1 MKKITLLLSAMLL
14 ACATNLWAADPVTV
28 TKTVDALITELGW
41 SVSAQGSEVCYTSFN
56 LDENITVSTS
66 GEANCGSVWGTSNR
80 DWRLYQAQKGDVTI
94 TAAEGYKIN
103 SITLTY
109 GTKND
114 GILLNGTATCTSG
127 TAITVNDKSI
137 TLTVGKSKTGTNGQI
152 KITQFSVIY
161 EKLSI
166 VKTVSV
172 AIAEGQEGMG
182 SVTMSYKAN
191 SAATE
196 WTATTDPVEIAGEG
210 EEEFQFV
217 ATPAEGY
224 KFAGWTT
231 TGDITLNSTTE
242 ATTEGGLAWETSVV
256 TANFE
261 RDATLQSLAISGTAT
276 KLNYFVGD
284 TFDPAGL
291 VVTATYSDGA
301 TDDVTDQVSWTITP
315 AKLAL
320 ATTSVSVVATWNEV
334 SSAAYEVNG
343 IVVIDAV
350 QFERWVGEVVEGEY
364 LLVDIT
370 QIDSI
375 AMNSTIDN
383 KRFQYSKIT
392 INEEGKILEPSANII
407 WTIKRDSAFWT
418 IANGENLAART
429 GSNNQVK
436 FTTNASDSSRWIIT
450 PTEEKGHTIVNYGSN
465 VSGKNAT
472 LRRNGTY
479 GFACYG
485 ATTGTAPVL
494 YKKVTNETFV
504 TVTVTV
510 NDASMGSVYGGGKY
524 AVGATATLTAIPA
537 AGYKLTGWSN
547 NSEITTTT
555 QSFTVEEDITIT
567 ANFATGETA
576 IDNTTLAPQV
586 VKTIENG
593 QLIIL
598 RDGVKYNAMGVR
610 LQ

>member
-1 MKKITLLLSAMLL
+1 MKKIFSIFAVLLFAGSMMAEQ
-14 ACATNLWAADPVTV
+14 
-28 TKTVDALITELGW
+28 K
-41 SVSAQGSEVCYTSFN
+41 SEVF
-56 LDENITVSTS
+56 VFST
-66 GEANCGSVWGTSNR
+66 A
-80 DWRLYQAQKGDVTI
+80 D
-94 TAAEGYKIN
+94 GYN
-103 SITLTY
+103 
-109 GTKND
+109 
-114 GILLNGTATCTSG
+114 
-127 TAITVNDKSI
+127 AITVTTAGTSSSGSAFKFSKGDIIVTGDKGYI
-137 TLTVGKSKTGTNGQI
+137 KSKQFNVYSKSKMVVSAGGAVIDSIKVSYIAECYPFKEAVPEGGSSTTKTPKSVTTTVKYVPTSQDEIETTFTNEAQGKTGLADMTVYYQTKAAI
-152 KITQFSVIY
+152 P
-161 EKLSI
+161 
-166 VKTVSV
+166 TVSV
-172 AIAEGQEGMG
+172 AIAEGQEEMG

-261 RDATLQSLAISGTAT
+261 RDAMLQSLAISGTAT

-370 QIDSI
+370 QTDSI

-383 KRFQYSKIT
+383 KRFQYSKIA
-392 INEEGKILEPSANII
+392 INEDGKILEPSANII

-485 ATTGTAPVL
+485 ATIGTAPIL

-537 AGYKLTGWSN
+537 AGYKLTCWSN

-598 RDGVKYNAMGVR
+598 RDGVKYNEMGVR